1 MQNYAIIMG
10 YIANDRMFIALDCFL
25 IELFITL
32 IYPAR
37 ILSCAGY
44 FILS

>member
-1 MQNYAIIMG
+1 MQNYAIITE
-10 YIANDRMFIALDCFL
+10 YIANDRMFIALACFL
-25 IELFITL
+25 TELFITL